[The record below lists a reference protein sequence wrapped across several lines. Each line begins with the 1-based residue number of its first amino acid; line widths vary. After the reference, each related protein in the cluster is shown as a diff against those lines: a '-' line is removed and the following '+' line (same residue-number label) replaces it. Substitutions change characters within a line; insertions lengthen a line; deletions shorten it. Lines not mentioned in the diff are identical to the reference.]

1 MIFYS
6 RKGVAVM
13 QKEKLFLPLLLVGM
27 TVLAQG
33 CAVAWVGAGAGTVI
47 YAMGDLE
54 AVVAKDI
61 NAVYQATLK
70 ALEQLEFRVSS
81 KVKDALAAKI
91 IARDAQDKK
100 ITIKLASTAEDATKL
115 NIRIGLFGNETK
127 SRLIYEQ
134 IQKSLQ

>member
-1 MIFYS
+1 
-6 RKGVAVM
+6 M
-13 QKEKLFLPLLLVGM
+13 QKEKLFLPLLLVAM

-33 CAVAWVGAGAGTVI
+33 CAVAWVGVGAGTVI
-47 YAMGDLE
+47 YTMGDLE

-70 ALEQLEFRVSS
+70 ALEQLELRVSS

-91 IARDAQDKK
+91 VARDAQDKK
-100 ITIKLASTAEDATKL
+100 IRIKLTATAEDATKL
-115 NIRIGLFGNETK
+115 SIRVGLFGNETK

-134 IQKSLQ
+134 IQKNLK